1 MTTIDSAVRRHARTS
16 LRMLPYVAALCW
28 ATPEATA
35 GSLPP
40 ATFTAT
46 ATAAGDAEAEA
57 GGLPTPYAYATAS
70 GGFWESSAN
79 AGATYYFEV
88 VSNTGATGGVQIQ
101 VTTFVENEVL
111 GPLTPIYPPS
121 VFYEA
126 SAIVSVG
133 GDPINS
139 ILAGYDYGPSMT
151 GSILQTSSVNVT
163 IGVQTEISVAVVAD
177 AYYVDGFMLAFA
189 DPMIT
194 VPSGF
199 TLELSPGVG
208 NSSPALGP
216 PAPEPGSFTLLG
228 IAAVC
233 SGFHIWRRRRQ
244 RA

>member
-1 MTTIDSAVRRHARTS
+1 MLHALLGDTGSDGGKSPARDIHGDSD
-16 LRMLPYVAALCW
+16 
-28 ATPEATA
+28 
-35 GSLPP
+35 GSR
-40 ATFTAT
+40 
-46 ATAAGDAEAEA
+46 GCR
-57 GGLPTPYAYATAS
+57 GRGLPTPYAYATAS

-208 NSSPALGP
+208 NSAGARSPRSRARLVHSPGNRGGLLRLP
-216 PAPEPGSFTLLG
+216 HPATACL
-228 IAAVC
+228 I
-233 SGFHIWRRRRQ
+233 
-244 RA
+244 

>member
-1 MTTIDSAVRRHARTS
+1 MRERPTT
-16 LRMLPYVAALCW
+16 LRSCPIRA
-28 ATPEATA
+28 
-35 GSLPP
+35 
-40 ATFTAT
+40 
-46 ATAAGDAEAEA
+46 
-57 GGLPTPYAYATAS
+57 
-70 GGFWESSAN
+70 
-79 AGATYYFEV
+79 
-88 VSNTGATGGVQIQ
+88 ATGGVQIQ

-126 SAIVSVG
+126 SAISLG
-133 GDPINS
+133 GRGPLNS

-208 NSSPALGP
+208 NSRGRHRSSRSRARLIHSPGNRGGLLRLP
-216 PAPEPGSFTLLG
+216 HPATAG
-228 IAAVC
+228 A
-233 SGFHIWRRRRQ
+233 
-244 RA
+244 